1 MKEEL
6 GINKEKLGIND
17 WLELIKEDKNL
28 NGAYIS
34 ISQYI
39 WLLEQENKQLK
50 EQLLVAQTNEETF
63 RLEMKDVTKALG
75 LDENTIFD
83 DVKVRVRNLKDNWNR
98 LKQKMIDSFNKTQD
112 VQFLDVLQVMQ
123 ELERG
128 SNYDK

>member
-1 MKEEL
+1 
-6 GINKEKLGIND
+6 
-17 WLELIKEDKNL
+17 
-28 NGAYIS
+28 
-34 ISQYI
+34 
-39 WLLEQENKQLK
+39 
-50 EQLLVAQTNEETF
+50 
-63 RLEMKDVTKALG
+63 MKDVTKALG

-112 VQFLDVLQVMQ
+112 VQFLDVLQFMQ